1 MNKKQEQIKKD
12 YIKFR
17 VQYSLKNWGKL
28 KEQGKSDRQI
38 YGEIDKASKKEF
50 GGNLQELMTKYK

>member
-1 MNKKQEQIKKD
+1 MNEKQKQIKKD

-17 VQYSLKNWGKL
+17 VQWSLKNWGKL

-38 YGEIDKASKKEF
+38 YGEIDKASRKEF
-50 GGNLQELMTKYK
+50 GGNLQELMLDNK